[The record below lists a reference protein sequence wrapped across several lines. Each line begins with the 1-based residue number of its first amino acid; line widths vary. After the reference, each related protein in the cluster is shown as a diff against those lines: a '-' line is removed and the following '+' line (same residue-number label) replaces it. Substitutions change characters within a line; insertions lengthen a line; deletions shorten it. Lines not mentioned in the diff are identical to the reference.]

1 MKKAIERCG
10 GTIFATRNSYRN
22 PKVISHRGYHMIAPE
37 NTLPAFRAA
46 GEMGAWAIETDVHAT
61 KDGVLVC
68 CHNPTVDSYCSG
80 TGQISEMT
88 FAELSELRIIK
99 GRGLG
104 LYPESDYR
112 IPTFREYLETC
123 RKYGSV
129 PFIEFKSSEI
139 VEDVLL
145 ELRKTA
151 LEDYCV
157 LSAIP
162 LDIIV
167 RCRECSDRAF
177 LHWIFG
183 NEEEAPTLAE
193 LGYAGMSYKIK
204 DLDDVPEG
212 LVDRTHALGLRVC
225 MRAADTT
232 EALRRSI
239 DMGLDYVPS
248 NTLVGL

>member
-22 PKVISHRGYHMIAPE
+22 PKIIAHRGYHMIAPE

-80 TGQISEMT
+80 TGKISEMT
-88 FAELSELRIIK
+88 YAELSELRIVK

-104 LYPESDYR
+104 LYPDADYR
-112 IPTFREYLETC
+112 IPTLREYLEVC
-123 RKYGSV
+123 RENGSV
-129 PFIEFKSSEI
+129 PFIEFKTADT
-139 VEDVLL
+139 VEETLA
-145 ELRKTA
+145 ELRRMS

-162 LDIIV
+162 LDIILH
-167 RCRECSDRAF
+167 CRERSDRAF
-177 LHWIFG
+177 VHWIFG

-204 DLDDVPEG
+204 ELDDVPEG

-225 MRAADTT
+225 MRAADTKD
-232 EALRRSI
+232 AARRSI
-239 DMGLDYVPS
+239 AMGLDYFPS
-248 NTLVGL
+248 NTLVTL